1 MNKRKHNRR
10 PRRQIRAKDIL
21 VILLIAAFLLAVPRL
36 MMGLINP
43 LEPGEFGTYSGPI
56 LPLSSLSG
64 GGETEVSRHVTLDFS
79 IYGEAKEFYYAPERV
94 RVTDSYS
101 LRNPT
106 DEPVSME
113 LVWGFDMQFSG
124 KSPQITVNGEPVAGI
139 VRAGSAVEDTTSPK
153 IQNFRMYS
161 QMLTESDRLAEAMAE
176 APGGETPVKVYHFS
190 NVRYE
195 GEGTPPPMLGIS
207 WKDEKDTTVWVR
219 HYSISGADKG
229 RCYLN
234 FDMGEDVWLY
244 VAGADLADLKVG
256 GSSNYTVGNYTEE
269 VTEGMTWDLETR
281 EATFRD
287 CLLDAAQAYAEA
299 AAPEEDMGPAMSLV
313 TPQMLCDDAMRRITG
328 SNAQQSG
335 GFHST
340 DSYFYNLYHDRRM
353 VYWVFPVEIPAG
365 SDVTV
370 SAVYEKQSS
379 YNADGV
385 RHGYDIATTLGS
397 NLNFV
402 EQKATLVNT
411 DPVILVEL
419 VGGQNFGFDPEAGIT
434 TVTMDT
440 GVERYYLDLLL
451 KDDEG

>member
-1 MNKRKHNRR
+1 MNKQKPSRR
-10 PRRQIRAKDIL
+10 PKRRITAKDIL
-21 VILLIAAFLLAVPRL
+21 VILLVAIFLLAVPRL
-36 MMGLINP
+36 LLNLINP
-43 LEPGEFGTYSGPI
+43 LEPGDFGTYSGPI
-56 LPLSSLSG
+56 LPLTSLNG
-64 GGETEVSRHVTLDFS
+64 GEETEVSRHVTLDFS
-79 IYGEAKEFYYAPERV
+79 VYGEEKEFYYAPERV
-94 RVTDSYS
+94 RVTDSYI
-101 LRNPT
+101 LNNPT
-106 DEPVSME
+106 DEPVSMV
-113 LVWGFDMQFSG
+113 LAWGFDMQFSG
-124 KSPQITVNGEPVAGI
+124 KSPLITVNGDPVTET
-139 VRAGSAVEDTTSPK
+139 VWPGSPLVDVTGPK

-161 QMLTESDRLAEAMAE
+161 QMLTETDRLAEAMAE

-190 NVRYE
+190 NARYE
-195 GEGTPPPMLGIS
+195 GEGTPLPMLGVS
-207 WKDEKDTTVWVR
+207 WKDAKDTTVWVW
-219 HYSISGADKG
+219 HCSISGTDKG

-244 VAGADLADLKVG
+244 VVGADLEDLKVG
-256 GSSNYTVGNYTEE
+256 GSGNYTMGKYTEE

-287 CLLDAAQAYAEA
+287 CLLEAAQAYAETA
-299 AAPEEDMGPAMSLV
+299 VPEEDMGPAMSLV
-313 TPQMLCDDAMRRITG
+313 TPQMLCDDAMRQIAD
-328 SNAQQSG
+328 SDAQQSG
-335 GFHST
+335 GFHSM
-340 DSYFYNLYHDRRM
+340 DSYFYRLYHDRRM
-353 VYWVFPVEIPAG
+353 VYWVFPVEIPSG
-365 SDVTV
+365 SEVTV

-402 EQKATLVNT
+402 EQKATLENT

-451 KDDEG
+451 KDEE